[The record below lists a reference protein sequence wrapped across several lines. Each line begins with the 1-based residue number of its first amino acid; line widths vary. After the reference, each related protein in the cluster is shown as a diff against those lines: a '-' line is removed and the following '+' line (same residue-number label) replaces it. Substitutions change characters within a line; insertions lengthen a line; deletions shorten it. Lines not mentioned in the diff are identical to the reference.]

1 MMNGIRM
8 EYANTQAMMRQKN
21 QMNAVGTAGVEES
34 EKKQRKLEE
43 ERKSIQNSLLLMK
56 TTSGD
61 SVGSEESI
69 KILERKL
76 EEIDSRIKAGEKETP
91 EVLAEEKKTTQEDGR
106 FRIKNNFDVY
116 ETYRKQTI
124 Q

>member
-1 MMNGIRM
+1 MMNGIRT
-8 EYANTQAMMRQKN
+8 EYANTQAMMRQNN
-21 QMNAVGTAGVEES
+21 QMNPADAGRTDET
-34 EKKQRKLEE
+34 EKKRRELKE

-76 EEIDSRIKAGEKETP
+76 EEIESRIKAEEKENP
-91 EVLAEEKKTTQEDGR
+91 EVLAEGEKITQENGG

-116 ETYRKQTI
+116 ETYKKSYK
-124 Q
+124 

>member
-76 EEIDSRIKAGEKETP
+76 EEIDSRIKAEEKENP
-91 EVLAEEKKTTQEDGR
+91 EVSAEEKKTTQEDGG

-116 ETYRKQTI
+116 ETYKKSYK
-124 Q
+124 